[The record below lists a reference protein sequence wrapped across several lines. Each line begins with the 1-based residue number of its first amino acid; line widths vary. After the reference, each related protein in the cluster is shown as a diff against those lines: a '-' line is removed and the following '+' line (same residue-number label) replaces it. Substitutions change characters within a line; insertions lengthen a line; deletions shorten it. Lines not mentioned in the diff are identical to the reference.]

1 MSTWISDEKGVWHP
15 AKERVPLY
23 NRSDKAIEIEQTS
36 STGEKFK
43 QLVQPG
49 ASYIYEG
56 PDRSALFNWWEEN
69 GRLPAEEMKKLEGNV
84 TLGEDFRV
92 NTEFREQFAKAR
104 QMFGFNTVDEY
115 LTYLG
120 YDAKKSHERFLEKAS
135 VVAKHDMPSKVAEI
149 KKLGGGQDYAT
160 GKLNRYGGFG
170 DAPNVL
176 LWHKQQDLRLL
187 TYQLIQL
194 IMCLLRAT
202 HQIGL

>member
-1 MSTWISDEKGVWHP
+1 MNMATWISDEKGVLHP
-15 AKERVPLY
+15 AKERVALKNLSGKPI
-23 NRSDKAIEIEQTS
+23 KI
-36 STGEKFK
+36 K
-43 QLVQPG
+43 QLDDSGKEFVRTIQPDED
-49 ASYIYEG
+49 YIYEG

-135 VVAKHDMPSKVAEI
+135 VVAKHDMPSRVAEI

-170 DAPNVL
+170 DAPNV
-176 LWHKQQDLRLL
+176 
-187 TYQLIQL
+187 
-194 IMCLLRAT
+194 
-202 HQIGL
+202 